1 MDAVKLLGSL
11 LGNRALS
18 SGLGGKLLGGLLGG
32 GQQSGG
38 GGLGGLLGSV
48 LGGGG
53 AQQQSG
59 GGLGGLLGSVLG
71 GAQQQQPQQS
81 GGGLGDLLGSVLG
94 GGGGQSAGGQSA
106 GGGALGSLLGS
117 VLGGGQAPEVPQ
129 EQHAQANQQAE
140 IIIRG
145 MINAAKSDGR
155 IDDAEKQKIVASLG
169 SDVSQDEID
178 FVQRE
183 FAAPLD
189 VQGFA
194 QSVPRELA
202 GDVYLLSLTS
212 IELDSQNE
220 AQYLGQLAQ
229 GLGIDPQVCN
239 QIHDQ
244 VGAPKIFG

>member
-1 MDAVKLLGSL
+1 MDAIRLLGSL
-11 LGNRALS
+11 MGNGALS
-18 SGLGGKLLGGLLGG
+18 SGIGGQLLGGLLGG
-32 GQQSGG
+32 GQQAGGGGLGGLLGGLMGGGQQAGG

-48 LGGGG
+48 MGGG
-53 AQQQSG
+53 AQQAEGAQQQAG
-59 GGLGGLLGSVLG
+59 GGAADLLGSLMGGGGQAAGGGALGGLLGSVLG
-71 GAQQQQPQQS
+71 GGEAPQ
-81 GGGLGDLLGSVLG
+81 
-94 GGGGQSAGGQSA
+94 
-106 GGGALGSLLGS
+106 
-117 VLGGGQAPEVPQ
+117 VPQ
-129 EQHAQANQQAE
+129 EQQAEANQQAE

-155 IDDAEKQKIVASLG
+155 IDDAEKQKILESLG
-169 SDVSQDEID
+169 SDVSQDEIA

-183 FAAPLD
+183 FEAPLD
-189 VQGFA
+189 VQSYA

-202 GDVYLLSLTS
+202 GQVYLLSLTS

-244 VGAPKIFG
+244 VGVQKIFS

>member
-18 SGLGGKLLGGLLGG
+18 SGLGGKLLGGLLGGG

-59 GGLGGLLGSVLG
+59 GGLGGLLGGVLG
-71 GAQQQQPQQS
+71 GSQQQQPQQS

-94 GGGGQSAGGQSA
+94 GGGGQAA
-106 GGGALGSLLGS
+106 GGGALGGLLGS

-169 SDVSQDEID
+169 EDVSQDEID

-194 QSVPRELA
+194 RSVPRELA

>member
-11 LGNRALS
+11 LGNQALS

-32 GQQSGG
+32 GQQAGG

-48 LGGGG
+48 LGGG
-53 AQQQSG
+53 
-59 GGLGGLLGSVLG
+59 
-71 GAQQQQPQQS
+71 AQQQQQAG
-81 GGGLGDLLGSVLG
+81 GGGLGDLLGGVLG
-94 GGGGQSAGGQSA
+94 GGGGQAA
-106 GGGALGSLLGS
+106 GGGALGGLLGS

-129 EQHAQANQQAE
+129 QEHAAANQQAE
-140 IIIRG
+140 LIIRG

-155 IDDAEKQKIVASLG
+155 IDDAEKQKIVESLG
-169 SDVSQDEID
+169 ADVSQDEID

-183 FAAPLD
+183 FSAPLD
-189 VQGFA
+189 VQA
-194 QSVPRELA
+194 YAKSVPKELA
-202 GDVYLLSLTS
+202 GQVYMLSLTS
-212 IELDSQNE
+212 IDLDSQNE